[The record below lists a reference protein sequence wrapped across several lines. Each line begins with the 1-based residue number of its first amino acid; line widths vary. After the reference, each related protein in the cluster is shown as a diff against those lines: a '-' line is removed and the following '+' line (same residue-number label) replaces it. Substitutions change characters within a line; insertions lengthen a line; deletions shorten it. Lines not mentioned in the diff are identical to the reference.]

1 MCRVFAFS
9 REQIMSAQHIFDAAP
24 LGALIRFSDGQPKPP
39 ARFKRKLA
47 AWDNNNAVG
56 RLTAKSEASQMGSH
70 MMPATFALHMGDYGS
85 NGVIILVVTRSFAVN
100 TCLTFEI
107 IERPEPGLV
116 RVLQRCGDR
125 TEMLHLAANLAAAQR
140 WLDKHHHSD
149 AWLEEVV
156 EDTAHGALDQGREA
170 A

>member
-1 MCRVFAFS
+1 
-9 REQIMSAQHIFDAAP
+9 MSAQHIFDLAP

-47 AWDNNNAVG
+47 AWENNNAVG
-56 RLTAKSEASQMGSH
+56 RLTGKSAASQMGSH

-85 NGVIILVVTRSFAVN
+85 NGVIILTVTR
-100 TCLTFEI
+100 TFTVTTRLI
-107 IERPEPGLV
+107 FDMLDYPKPGMV
-116 RVLQRCGDR
+116 RVLQRYGDR
-125 TEMLHLAANLAAAQR
+125 TELLHLAANLAAAQR
-140 WLDKHHHSD
+140 WFDKRHYSD

-156 EDTAHGALDQGREA
+156 EDAAQGVPNHGREA